1 MKEHKLSRRD
11 ALGAAAAGAAGLWVP
26 RLILPHANAAAA
38 GSCILTPE
46 VTEGPY
52 WVPNHLYRRD
62 VTDGQ
67 RGTPLILHL
76 YVENASTCKPI
87 AGADV
92 EIWHASAKGVYSDVQ
107 GNTRHFLRGHQKTNS
122 HGLAIFRTIYPGW
135 YTGRTPHIH
144 VKVHVGGNT
153 VHTGQLFFK
162 DAISDAVYRHGAYAS
177 HGEPNTTNARDSI
190 YAQAGGGSA
199 QLHLRRRS
207 GASGYVGT
215 ITMGVRA

>member
-1 MKEHKLSRRD
+1 MDDYAQNL
-11 ALGAAAAGAAGLWVP
+11 LGVLRHVSPEGKSDPTVVL
-26 RLILPHANAAAA
+26 
-38 GSCILTPE
+38 LTPGVYNSAYYE
-46 VTEGPY
+46 HSFLARSMGIEIVEG
-52 WVPNHLYRRD
+52 RD
-62 VTDGQ
+62 
-67 RGTPLILHL
+67 L

>member
-1 MKEHKLSRRD
+1 MVKDFVRLGKQPASPIPNRNRVTTADTKLNAHPVAAVKNDHQTTMRIKTRR
-11 ALGAAAAGAAGLWVP
+11 APIRSP
-26 RLILPHANAAAA
+26 RYPPGISN
-38 GSCILTPE
+38 IE
-46 VTEGPY
+46 Y
-52 WVPNHLYRRD
+52 
-62 VTDGQ
+62 
-67 RGTPLILHL
+67 
-76 YVENASTCKPI
+76 
-87 AGADV
+87 
-92 EIWHASAKGVYSDVQ
+92 ASAKGVYSDVQ